1 LKNYTFRMGVSTF
14 ILAFIQAVV
23 MNDLNDKDREI
34 SMRTRAGII
43 LIEDNKVALIE
54 RHRAGLD
61 YFVFPGGGVDEGE
74 TPEQA
79 ALRETMEELGLKVVI
94 QRKVAVIHFDQSSQV
109 YFLVERV
116 SGEFGTGIGEEFT
129 DSDPNDPQEGIYIPI
144 WMPIDELTQHENI
157 FPVDVAKLVLKA
169 KTDGWSNEPMEVVDK
184 TK

>member
-1 LKNYTFRMGVSTF
+1 
-14 ILAFIQAVV
+14 
-23 MNDLNDKDREI
+23 
-34 SMRTRAGII
+34 MRTRAGIV

-79 ALRETMEELGLKVVI
+79 AIREAMEELGVEVAIK
-94 QRKVAVIHFDQSSQV
+94 QKVAVIHFDQSTQV

-116 SGEFGTGIGEEFT
+116 SGEFGSGTGEEYT

-144 WMPIDELTQHENI
+144 WMPLEELPQHDKV
-157 FPVDVAKLVLKA
+157 FPEDLAKLVIRLNA
-169 KTDGWSNEPMEVVDK
+169 DGWSMEPVVIYERSK
-184 TK
+184 